1 MGEDSRVPGW
11 VGVRPTSWLLRVSPV
26 SAKEV
31 VKRTT
36 NHNTTHHFP
45 IGRRLQLTPL
55 TLLSTGENFGENSSS
70 WVILCNS

>member
-1 MGEDSRVPGW
+1 MGEDSRVGEF
-11 VGVRPTSWLLRVSPV
+11 VPTSWLLRVSPV
-26 SAKEV
+26 SAKKEV
-31 VKRTT
+31 VKRAT

-45 IGRRLQLTPL
+45 IGRRFQLTPL